1 MVKNNGTVQSPQQ
14 HPLFHRDRKTQQ
26 ARNVGQKAALLSR
39 LQAET
44 LPV

>member
-14 HPLFHRDRKTQQ
+14 YPFFHRDRKTQQ
-26 ARNVGQKAALLSR
+26 ATNVGQKAALLSR